1 MLMIEI
7 GTRGGMCHAIH
18 RYVKA
23 KNKCM
28 NTYDPITEL
37 SYLMYQ
43 QFYVTKA
50 TIVLN
55 VKNKFTLNE
64 EFIQD
69 YDKESDKGYIFEV
82 DVEYPKELH
91 KLHSDLAFWTKRMT
105 VDKCDKLCIC
115 ITRKPVIHINTL
127 T

>member
-1 MLMIEI
+1 
-7 GTRGGMCHAIH
+7 
-18 RYVKA
+18 
-23 KNKCM
+23 
-28 NTYDPITEL
+28 
-37 SYLMYQ
+37 MYQ

-91 KLHSDLAFWTKRMT
+91 KLHSDLAF
-105 VDKCDKLCIC
+105 
-115 ITRKPVIHINTL
+115 
-127 T
+127 